1 MSTESNSPNANLP
14 LALLALTIAILLGS
28 QIGSS
33 NQSTK
38 FMKWQSDTLEKQIA
52 NLQSLDKQ
60 ADTAIENRKSMVKQS
75 GELQNQLQTLLNEVL
90 ELAKDDKDAQEIIKK
105 WNVQRTALPAGEGAA
120 APAAGAAPAAPAP
133 EAKKP

>member
-105 WNVQRTALPAGEGAA
+105 WNVQRTAPPAGEGAA